1 MKVRVDIVKVKVE
14 VKVLNIELV
23 SSKRVKLRVE
33 VRLFSSIKSI
43 DI

>member
-1 MKVRVDIVKVKVE
+1 MKVKVDIIKVKVE

-23 SSKRVKLRVE
+23 NNKGVELRVE